1 LKRFKSVKPSPL
13 GASVKDRQEKKDGMH
28 MLTSNPILWAYFLIL
43 SLFVIDI
50 PKPAEGLLVEILWV
64 LMKIYVVAIFFW
76 TFRALVKE
84 RMRVLREDAAFRI
97 RRQL

>member
-1 LKRFKSVKPSPL
+1 
-13 GASVKDRQEKKDGMH
+13 
-28 MLTSNPILWAYFLIL
+28 MLTSNPILWAYFLVL

-76 TFRALVKE
+76 TLRALVKE
-84 RMRVLREDAAFRI
+84 RMRVLRETAALRI
-97 RRQL
+97 GLQL